1 MLRAARNEVTQTLKK
16 LLATAF
22 ATALSEL
29 PREKVVHCWAPLA
42 EAYTRMNELHA
53 SASDH
58 LDRLFPNKQ
67 THVPDGNEAEPSSD
81 VEDDF
86 DTDEGLAAQEAE
98 EAEYARMAAA
108 GTVAG
113 VPTRRS
119 GRAAAAV
126 ATAAADEARE
136 RERAPMPTDE

>member
-1 MLRAARNEVTQTLKK
+1 
-16 LLATAF
+16 
-22 ATALSEL
+22 
-29 PREKVVHCWAPLA
+29 
-42 EAYTRMNELHA
+42 MNELHA
-53 SASDH
+53 TASDQ

-86 DTDEGLAAQEAE
+86 DTDEGLE

-136 RERAPMPTDE
+136 RERAPMPTDPATDE